1 MRFNSSLFLA
11 VACLSLVSQFTR
23 AEGQRMYIASPAKPT
38 VIYLCS
44 LDIETGKFS
53 GMKPVA
59 EVSTGFLALHPS
71 LPILYAASRERVE
84 KGNPNGAVRAYRILG
99 DGGLKLVGKQETND
113 NGTTH
118 IDVAKNGKSLLVCH
132 YGGAGTTLI
141 PLDEHGELQPNIS
154 QIVHKGSSAD
164 PRRQTRPHPHGI
176 AISIDSQFACVADLG
191 NDHVEVF
198 RIGGGELKPHAF
210 WKASP
215 GAGPRH
221 VSFHQNGKW
230 LYCINELDST
240 IDVLEFETAK
250 GQLRSI
256 QTIST
261 LPESYSDT
269 SSTAEV
275 VVHPSGKFLY
285 GSNRG
290 HNSTAVFSID
300 ASSGKLKLVEREAT
314 GGDHPRFVGLEPSGR
329 LYVAANMKS
338 DNILSFRID
347 QKTGALTPTGNVLEV
362 ARPMCVVFSR

>member
-1 MRFNSSLFLA
+1 MRLKTSLLLTMACLFL
-11 VACLSLVSQFTR
+11 VPQSTH
-23 AEGQRMYIASPAKPT
+23 AEGQKMYIASPSKPA

-44 LDIETGKFS
+44 LDMETGAFS
-53 GMKPVA
+53 EMKPVA
-59 EVSTGFLALHPS
+59 EVSTGFMALHPS
-71 LPILYAASRERVE
+71 LPILYAGSREKAE
-84 KGNPNGAVRAYRILG
+84 KGNPNGAGRAYRILK
-99 DGGLKLVGKQETND
+99 DGGLKEIGKQSTND

-118 IDVAKNGKSLLVCH
+118 IEVSKNGKSVLVCH
-132 YGGAGTTLI
+132 YGGSGTTLI
-141 PLDEHGELQPNIS
+141 PLDKNGEMQSNIS
-154 QIVHKGSSAD
+154 QIAHEGSSAD

-176 AISIDSQFACVADLG
+176 SISNDSQFACVADLG

-198 RIGGGELKPHAF
+198 RISEKGLKPHGF
-210 WKASP
+210 WKAAP

-240 IDVLEFETAK
+240 LDVLEFETAK

-261 LPESYSDT
+261 LPDDFTGS

-290 HNSTAVFSID
+290 HNSSAVFSID
-300 ASSGKLKLVEREAT
+300 QTSGKLTLVEREPT
-314 GGDHPRFVGLEPSGR
+314 GGDHPRFVGLEPSGKM
-329 LYVAANMKS
+329 YVAANMKD
-338 DNILSFRID
+338 DNILSFKID
-347 QKTGALTPTGNVLEV
+347 QKTGALKATGHVLKV
-362 ARPMCVVFSR
+362 ARPMCVVFPR